1 LGGRSPFQRKS
12 RRERFLSFFFSLFS
26 LPSSK
31 TERERERER
40 KNGVFVLSLFSR
52 LLFVLFFFFT
62 SSSVCR
68 LGESSRARK
77 KKNKKKE
84 SF

>member
-52 LLFVLFFFFT
+52 LLFVLFFFS

-68 LGESSRARK
+68 LVGESSRARK
-77 KKNKKKE
+77 KNKKKE